1 MRKRRVLAI
10 GSLAVAL
17 LAIGCGSGE
26 SEATSTRPTRP
37 PPTFVPTSPDL
48 LPTAPPATSSTA
60 GPRLPSPTILPTPV
74 GTAPTPAHLV
84 LESRAMETLSIDS
97 TYGRLESV
105 TLASL
110 DQPLGLLVADSMDE
124 PEGPERACQ
133 CPCGAACPSCESPAT
148 RRLELPAGGRV
159 ELDWNGLVRRRANE
173 GGRLCFD
180 AFGPP
185 PGRYL
190 VRACS
195 GLTSEGIL
203 GPCGNAIVTLP
214 TSEPITIVIGAA
226 EAPRCPLSPEL
237 LDRAARVALSS
248 LEMRGGVPD
257 RLAACQPHAECFS
270 TEADLAYGADA
281 VRGLA
286 YTQPAEGAQAPRGC
300 GILVWPHDDRL
311 LVRVFLPLPQGF
323 LGGERFDQ
331 ELDAEATRILSMR
344 FEQ

>member
-1 MRKRRVLAI
+1 MLAPSALSS
-10 GSLAVAL
+10 GS
-17 LAIGCGSGE
+17 
-26 SEATSTRPTRP
+26 
-37 PPTFVPTSPDL
+37 
-48 LPTAPPATSSTA
+48 APSIVA
-60 GPRLPSPTILPTPV
+60 GPRLPSPTVLPVPV

-84 LESRAMETLSIDS
+84 IESRALEALSVDTTYGQLESITLSS
-97 TYGRLESV
+97 LE
-105 TLASL
+105 
-110 DQPLGLLVADSMDE
+110 QPLGLLVADSIDE
-124 PEGPERACQ
+124 PEGPLRACS
-133 CPCGAACPSCESPAT
+133 CPCGGVCPECERPMT
-148 RRLELPAGGRV
+148 RRLELPPGARV
-159 ELDWNGLVRRRANE
+159 ELEWNGLVRRWANE
-173 GGRLCFD
+173 RGRLCFD

-203 GPCGNAIVTLP
+203 GPCGNTIVTLP
-214 TSEPITIVIGAA
+214 TSEPITIVIAAA
-226 EAPRCPLSPEL
+226 EGPRCPLSPEL

-248 LEMRGGVPD
+248 LEMRGVVPD

-311 LVRVFLPLPQGF
+311 LVRVFLPLPEGF